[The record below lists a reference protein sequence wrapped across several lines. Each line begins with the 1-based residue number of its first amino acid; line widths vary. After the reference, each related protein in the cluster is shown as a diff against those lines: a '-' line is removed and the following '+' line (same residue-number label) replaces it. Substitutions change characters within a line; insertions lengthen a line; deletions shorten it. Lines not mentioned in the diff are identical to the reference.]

1 MQSTLST
8 YCRSRLKS
16 LVRKSHSFSYI
27 TSRILCMKL
36 IGLHYSKI
44 TSKVT
49 SFFARKSHLFLS
61 VESLFILQHKKSP
74 FTLRTRESLTAP
86 RTSKVCLRSRAF
98 KVLHKQNYRT
108 FHHEKRGSDGNGNRQ
123 SELDSKRQTPH
134 TSFVYDSSINIL
146 SASGTYHARTSSAV
160 GVCPPGKWKERL

>member
-16 LVRKSHSFSYI
+16 LGRKSHSFSYI

-49 SFFARKSHLFLS
+49 SFFARNSLPFLSAESLLFLRP
-61 VESLFILQHKKSP
+61 QKSP
-74 FTLRTRESLTAP
+74 FTLRPRESSTAP
-86 RTSKVCLRSRAF
+86 RISQVRLRSRAF
-98 KVLHKQNYRT
+98 EVFYKQNYRT
-108 FHHEKRGSDGNGNRQ
+108 FHHEKRGSDGNGTLK
-123 SELDSKRQTPH
+123 SDLDSKQQTPH
-134 TSFVYDSSINIL
+134 TSFVYYSNIR
-146 SASGTYHARTSSAV
+146 SASGTYHVRTSSAV
-160 GVCPPGKWKERL
+160 GV

>member
-16 LVRKSHSFSYI
+16 LGRKSHSFSYI

-49 SFFARKSHLFLS
+49 SFFARNSLPFLSAESLLFLRP
-61 VESLFILQHKKSP
+61 QKSP
-74 FTLRTRESLTAP
+74 FTLRPRESSTAP
-86 RTSKVCLRSRAF
+86 RISQVRLRSRAF
-98 KVLHKQNYRT
+98 EVLHNKQNYRT
-108 FHHEKRGSDGNGNRQ
+108 FHHEKRGSDEMGH
-123 SELDSKRQTPH
+123 SK
-134 TSFVYDSSINIL
+134 VI
-146 SASGTYHARTSSAV
+146 
-160 GVCPPGKWKERL
+160 

>member
-16 LVRKSHSFSYI
+16 LGRKSHSFSYI

-49 SFFARKSHLFLS
+49 SFFARNSLPFLSAESLLFLRP
-61 VESLFILQHKKSP
+61 QKSP
-74 FTLRTRESLTAP
+74 FTLQPRESSTAL
-86 RTSKVCLRSRAF
+86 RTSKVRLHLRAY
-98 KVLHKQNYRT
+98 KVLHKQDYRT
-108 FHHEKRGSDGNGNRQ
+108 FHHEKRGSDEMGH
-123 SELDSKRQTPH
+123 SK
-134 TSFVYDSSINIL
+134 VI
-146 SASGTYHARTSSAV
+146 
-160 GVCPPGKWKERL
+160 

>member
-16 LVRKSHSFSYI
+16 LGRKSHSFSYI

-49 SFFARKSHLFLS
+49 SFFARNSLPFLSAESLLFLRP
-61 VESLFILQHKKSP
+61 QKSP
-74 FTLRTRESLTAP
+74 FTLRPRESSTAL
-86 RTSKVCLRSRAF
+86 RTSKVRLHLRAY

-123 SELDSKRQTPH
+123 SDLDNKQQTPH
-134 TSFVYDSSINIL
+134 TSFVYCNSINIF
-146 SASGTYHARTSSAV
+146 SASGTYHVRTSSAV
-160 GVCPPGKWKERL
+160 GVCPPGKWNERL

>member
-16 LVRKSHSFSYI
+16 LGRKSHSFSYI

-49 SFFARKSHLFLS
+49 SFFARNSLPFLSAESLLFLRP
-61 VESLFILQHKKSP
+61 QKSP
-74 FTLRTRESLTAP
+74 FTLRPRESSTAP
-86 RTSKVCLRSRAF
+86 RISQVRLRSRAF
-98 KVLHKQNYRT
+98 EVFYKQNYRT
-108 FHHEKRGSDGNGNRQ
+108 FHHEKRGSDKREPL
-123 SELDSKRQTPH
+123 SDSRYVNANSLH
-134 TSFVYDSSINIL
+134 L
-146 SASGTYHARTSSAV
+146 
-160 GVCPPGKWKERL
+160 VCVL